1 LFVGRGKRIGSMSE
15 QADDYGLSAVP
26 TTVEVAAPELAYRP
40 RDPQQYAPAIGLVG
54 CGGIAAQHL
63 AAYRAAGYNVAAL
76 CGRNIEKVRARQEQY
91 FPEARIYTDYRELLR
106 QDDLE
111 VVDLLPH
118 PNDRVPI
125 IEAAIAAGKHVLSQ
139 KPFVTDLD
147 VGERL
152 VELADRHNVQLAV
165 NQNGRWAPHF
175 AYLCQAV
182 REGVIGDLTSAA
194 LTVHWDHS
202 WIADVPTLN
211 AMEDLV
217 LHDFAVHWFDI
228 VANFF
233 GEQRPQRVFASAAR
247 AAGQRAQP
255 PMLAHALIDYDGA
268 QATLV
273 FNATVVYG
281 QEDRTFLAGTKGS
294 ILSTGPSLSEQS
306 VTLHTAEGWSVPQLE
321 GTWFQEGFH
330 GTMAELLCAVEEGR
344 APTNSARDNLR
355 SLELAF
361 AAIASAREG
370 VAKEPGKVRRI

>member
-1 LFVGRGKRIGSMSE
+1 MSE

-26 TTVEVAAPELAYRP
+26 TTMEVAAPELAYRP

-76 CGRNIEKVRARQEQY
+76 CDRNIEKVRARQEQY

-175 AYLCQAV
+175 AYLREAV
-182 REGVIGDLTSAA
+182 RQGVIGDLASAA

-217 LHDFAVHWFDI
+217 LYDFAVHWFDI

-233 GEQRPQRVFASAAR
+233 GEQRPRSVFASVAR

-294 ILSTGPSLSEQS
+294 IVSTGPSLSEQS
-306 VTLHTAEGWSVPQLE
+306 VTLHTAEGWSVPRLE

-330 GTMAELLCAVEEGR
+330 GTMAELLCAIEEGR
-344 APTNSARDNLR
+344 APLNSARDNLR
-355 SLELAF
+355 SLELTF